1 MAADSCLAAVAAG
14 GGLSRRRTPSRF
26 WWLSSRLLLGLHALE
41 GRGCEGSRTTAVS
54 SRDKKGRM
62 KVIGLAADDPRCSTA
77 TDEFK
82 ENMYYEQ
89 VGEY

>member
-41 GRGCEGSRTTAVS
+41 GVLLHQDGGRRPVGRGCEGSRTTAVS

-62 KVIGLAADDPRCSTA
+62 KVMFDC
-77 TDEFK
+77 
-82 ENMYYEQ
+82 Y
-89 VGEY
+89 